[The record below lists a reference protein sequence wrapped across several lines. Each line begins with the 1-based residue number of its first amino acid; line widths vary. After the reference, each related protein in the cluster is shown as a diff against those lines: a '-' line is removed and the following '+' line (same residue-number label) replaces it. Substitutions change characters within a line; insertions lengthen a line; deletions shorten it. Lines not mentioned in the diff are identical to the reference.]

1 MTNAKQARIIKAD
14 KKLQSKVGFGDISD
28 IAVIRAET
36 VIQNNEV
43 DFKEVAAPILLRLRD
58 LIAQAKDTPDQ
69 LDLIRSELI
78 KPIMELKANG
88 GMFKYDLVGKLAGI
102 MLSFLE
108 HISEFNSDALEI
120 INAHE
125 KTLSLIIAKTM
136 NGNGGDLGK
145 TLITELEGACDRY
158 YRKNPEKFLSN

>member
-1 MTNAKQARIIKAD
+1 
-14 KKLQSKVGFGDISD
+14 
-28 IAVIRAET
+28 
-36 VIQNNEV
+36 
-43 DFKEVAAPILLRLRD
+43 
-58 LIAQAKDTPDQ
+58 
-69 LDLIRSELI
+69 LIRSELI